1 MFHWKTCHT
10 LFGLQITPANPETI
24 CLFAQFLAD
33 SFRAPQ
39 SIVNYVAPV
48 KLWHSLLGPDMTTFN
63 SLEFVLTKR
72 GLFRI
77 LAHIPKQAASV
88 TPEHLSMFRQ
98 HLHISDPID
107 TTFWPL
113 FLIAFFTMAHKS
125 NLVPDT
131 TSSFDPDKQL
141 SREKVLVGNG
151 CLMVICTWVKT
162 YKTATGHT
170 KCPFCIF
177 LVPIYAMQKHIRM
190 CHLVP
195 LQGQHPN
202 FPMKSSRG
210 PVPDTYQQ
218 INQILKKLLGAWGFN
233 PEDFSAT

>member
-1 MFHWKTCHT
+1 MLKNELAFTRQAAYAQSTKSAHVFHWKTYQILP
-10 LFGLQITPANPETI
+10 LFGLRITPANPETI
-24 CLFAQFLAD
+24 CLFAQFLAH

-39 SIVNYVAPV
+39 SIVNYVASV
-48 KLWHSLLGPDMTTFN
+48 KLWHSLLGLDMTAFN
-63 SLEFVLTKR
+63 SKW

-77 LAHIPKQAASV
+77 LAHIPKQAAPV

-131 TSSFDPDKQL
+131 TSSFDPDKQV

-151 CLMVICTWVKT
+151 CLMVICTWVKNIQNRNRAHKMPILHIPGSYLCHAEA
-162 YKTATGHT
+162 YKNVSLGPITGSAS
-170 KCPFCIF
+170 KFSYKVKQGSCP
-177 LVPIYAMQKHIRM
+177 R
-190 CHLVP
+190 HLP
-195 LQGQHPN
+195 T
-202 FPMKSSRG
+202 
-210 PVPDTYQQ
+210 D
-218 INQILKKLLGAWGFN
+218 
-233 PEDFSAT
+233 